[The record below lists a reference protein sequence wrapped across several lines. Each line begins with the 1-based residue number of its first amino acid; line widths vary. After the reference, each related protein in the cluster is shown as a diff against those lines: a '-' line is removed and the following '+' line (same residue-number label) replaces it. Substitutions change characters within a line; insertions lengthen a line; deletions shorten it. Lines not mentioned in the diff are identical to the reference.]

1 AQEVDIGI
9 ALLTKKPEA
18 GMQARELAHMPLV
31 LLVAEGSGITRAED
45 LLGRDRIDLPL
56 ITLGAEEGVCR
67 AFQAGLRERGVDWVP
82 SLELGGLDLV
92 ARYVSEGFGVG
103 VSLRLPG
110 CELPEGVRELPLDGF
125 PQFTV
130 AAIWAGRLSPLGEMF
145 TEVAASLAGELF
157 GT

>member
-1 AQEVDIGI
+1 M
-9 ALLTKKPEA
+9 T
-18 GMQARELAHMPLV
+18 LV
-31 LLVAEGSGITRAED
+31 LLVKEDSGLTSAEE
-45 LLGRDRIDLPL
+45 LLSRDRIDLPL
-56 ITLGAEEGVCR
+56 ITLGTSEGVSR

-110 CELPEGVRELPLDGF
+110 CEAPEGVRELPLEGF
-125 PQFTV
+125 PQFSV
-130 AAIWAGRLSPLGEMF
+130 GAIWAGRLSPLGETF
-145 TEVAASLAGELF
+145 VEVAGGLARELF